1 MSVKVENLDKIINKL
16 NNMSQSAVTEASKSV
31 ERNIKLIQA
40 EAKTLCPVDTG
51 ALRNS
56 IETEAKIE
64 GNKITGEVFTNINY
78 SAYVEF
84 GTGQVGEQ
92 TSTDP
97 VDVTYKQE
105 WLGMKAQPF
114 LYPAYKDNK
123 DIVIKN
129 ISEDLTKIIKGR

>member
-1 MSVKVENLDKIINKL
+1 M
-16 NNMSQSAVTEASKSV
+16 
-31 ERNIKLIQA
+31 
-40 EAKTLCPVDTG
+40 
-51 ALRNS
+51 
-56 IETEAKIE
+56 
-64 GNKITGEVFTNINY
+64 NY